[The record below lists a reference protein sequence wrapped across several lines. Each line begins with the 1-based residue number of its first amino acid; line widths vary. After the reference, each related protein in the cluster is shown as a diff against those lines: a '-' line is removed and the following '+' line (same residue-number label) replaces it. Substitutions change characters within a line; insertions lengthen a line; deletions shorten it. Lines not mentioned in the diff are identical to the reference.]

1 MAEKRDYYEVLGIGK
16 NATDAEIKSAY
27 RKLAKKY
34 HPDLNPGDK
43 EAEEKF
49 KEVNEASDVLSDPQK
64 RQRYDQF
71 GFAGVDPNYAAANGG
86 GAGAGGFGGGFGGVD
101 LGDIFGDIF
110 GGGFGGGFSGFGGG
124 SSTRTANAPRKG
136 HDIQASVI
144 LTFEEAAHG
153 CSKKITI
160 NRQDTCPDCGGTGA
174 AKGTSPETCPDCGG
188 RGYVVTQQRTP
199 FGVMQSQQPCSH
211 CGGRGTIIR
220 NPCKTCRG
228 TGKTA
233 ARKSLEINIPAGIDD
248 DQNIAL
254 RGQGD
259 AGSNGGPAGDVIVHV
274 TVKADPMFERDGYD
288 VTIHVPITFSQAV
301 LGDDV
306 EVPTVD
312 GRIVQHIPEGTQS
325 GTKFRLR
332 GQGIQYLNGR
342 GRGDQYVIVDVEI
355 PKKVT
360 RAQREALK
368 AFEDSMKEDNYEKRK
383 GFFKNLR
390 DRFS

>member
-1 MAEKRDYYEVLGIGK
+1 MEQSKKMALTAYEALDEKKAEEIKVIGIG
-16 NATDAEIKSAY
+16 EISI
-27 RKLAKKY
+27 LADY
-34 HPDLNPGDK
+34 FII
-43 EAEEKF
+43 A
-49 KEVNEASDVLSDPQK
+49 
-64 RQRYDQF
+64 
-71 GFAGVDPNYAAANGG
+71 
-86 GAGAGGFGGGFGGVD
+86 
-101 LGDIFGDIF
+101 
-110 GGGFGGGFSGFGGG
+110 GGG
-124 SSTRTANAPRKG
+124 SKPQL
-136 HDIQASVI
+136 QAMINNVQEKMHEAGFDVKRIEGNRDSSWI
-144 LTFEEAAHG
+144 LM
-153 CSKKITI
+153 
-160 NRQDTCPDCGGTGA
+160 D
-174 AKGTSPETCPDCGG
+174 
-188 RGYVVTQQRTP
+188 Y
-199 FGVMQSQQPCSH
+199 
-211 CGGRGTIIR
+211 
-220 NPCKTCRG
+220 
-228 TGKTA
+228 
-233 ARKSLEINIPAGIDD
+233 
-248 DQNIAL
+248 
-254 RGQGD
+254 
-259 AGSNGGPAGDVIVHV
+259 GDVIVHV

>member
-1 MAEKRDYYEVLGIGK
+1 MSTVSTEKMMAQIACKAIDDKKGQ
-16 NATDAEIKSAY
+16 DIK
-27 RKLAKKY
+27 
-34 HPDLNPGDK
+34 
-43 EAEEKF
+43 
-49 KEVNEASDVLSDPQK
+49 VI
-64 RQRYDQF
+64 
-71 GFAGVDPNYAAANGG
+71 
-86 GAGAGGFGGGFGGVD
+86 
-101 LGDIFGDIF
+101 DIH
-110 GGGFGGGFSGFGGG
+110 
-124 SSTRTANAPRKG
+124 TV
-136 HDIQASVI
+136 SVI
-144 LTFEEAAHG
+144 ADYFVIASGTNSNQVQAIVDNVEEQLGRAGFEAKQIEG
-153 CSKKITI
+153 
-160 NRQDTCPDCGGTGA
+160 NRNSSWILMD
-174 AKGTSPETCPDCGG
+174 
-188 RGYVVTQQRTP
+188 Y
-199 FGVMQSQQPCSH
+199 
-211 CGGRGTIIR
+211 
-220 NPCKTCRG
+220 
-228 TGKTA
+228 
-233 ARKSLEINIPAGIDD
+233 
-248 DQNIAL
+248 
-254 RGQGD
+254 
-259 AGSNGGPAGDVIVHV
+259 GDVIVHV

>member
-49 KEVNEASDVLSDPQK
+49 KEVNEANDVLSDPQK

-86 GAGAGGFGGGFGGVD
+86 GAGGFGGGFGGVD

-124 SSTRTANAPRKG
+124 SSTRTANVPRKG

-288 VTIHVPITFSQAV
+288 VTIHVPITFIQAV